1 MILMIFEMKN
11 LQKADKQVYKTIKG
25 ELKRQEEGL
34 ELIASENYVSEAVL
48 EALGSVMTNK
58 YSEGYPGKRYYGG
71 QEFTDEV
78 EQLAIDR
85 AKKLFGA
92 AHVNVQ
98 PHSGAPANMI
108 VYSALLEPGDTVLG
122 MDLGHGGHL
131 THGHPVTLSAQIYNF
146 VRYKTKEDG
155 TIDYDELLKMAKKHK
170 PKMILAGFSSYS
182 RNLSYAKFRKIANE
196 VDAILMMDMAHI
208 AGLVAGGVLA
218 NPVKYCDVVTTTTH
232 KTLRGP
238 RGGMILCKKK
248 YAAAIDKATFPGF
261 QGGPH
266 MNNIAA
272 KAVSFGE
279 ALKPSFKIY
288 AKQVVENAKVLQ
300 EALQGYG
307 FHICFGK
314 TENHMMLIDTIKNKN
329 LTGKQVETALDI
341 AGMTLNKN
349 MIPDDERSPFDPSG
363 VRLGVPAVT
372 TRGMEEE
379 EMLLIAGW
387 MNDVCDNIDN
397 AKELKKIRKEVLT
410 LCKKFPLYK

>member
-1 MILMIFEMKN
+1 MKN
-11 LQKADKQVYKTIKG
+11 LQKADKQVYKIIKG
-25 ELKRQEEGL
+25 EIKRQEEGL

-48 EALGSVMTNK
+48 DALGSVMTNK

-71 QEFTDEV
+71 QEFTDQA

-155 TIDYDELLKMAKKHK
+155 TIDYDELMAMAKKHK

-182 RNLSYAKFRKIANE
+182 RSLSYAKFRKIANE
-196 VDAILMMDMAHI
+196 IGAILMMDMAHI
-208 AGLVAGGVLA
+208 AGLVAGGVVP
-218 NPVKYCDVVTTTTH
+218 NPMRYCDVVTTTTH

-238 RGGMILCKKK
+238 RGGMILCKAKH
-248 YAAAIDKATFPGF
+248 AAAIDKAAFPGF

-272 KAVSFGE
+272 KAVAFGE

-288 AKQVVENAKVLQ
+288 ATQILANAKVL
-300 EALQGYG
+300 EGALAGYG
-307 FHICFGK
+307 FYICFGK
-314 TENHMMLIDTIKNKN
+314 TENHMMLIDTVKSKD
-329 LTGKQVETALDI
+329 LTGKQVETALDFVGI
-341 AGMTLNKN
+341 TLNKN
-349 MIPDDERSPFDPSG
+349 MIPDDPRSPFDPSG
-363 VRLGVPAVT
+363 IRLGVPAAT
-372 TRGMEEE
+372 TRGMDEEN
-379 EMLLIAGW
+379 MLQIAKW
-387 MNDVCDNIDN
+387 INDVCDSINN
-397 AKELKKIRKEVLT
+397 EKELKKIKKEVT
-410 LCKKFPLYK
+410 QMCKKFPLYK

>member
-1 MILMIFEMKN
+1 MIFEMKN

>member
-1 MILMIFEMKN
+1 MKH
-11 LQKADKQVYKTIKG
+11 LQKTDKQVYKTIQG

-34 ELIASENYVSEAVL
+34 ELIASENYVSQAVL
-48 EALGSVMTNK
+48 DALGSVMTNK
-58 YSEGYPGKRYYGG
+58 YSEGYPGNRYYGG
-71 QEFTDEV
+71 QEFTDQV

-170 PKMILAGFSSYS
+170 PKMILAGFSAYS
-182 RNLSYAKFRKIANE
+182 RSLSYAKFRKIANE

-208 AGLVAGGVLA
+208 AGLVAGGVLP
-218 NPVKYCDVVTTTTH
+218 NPMRYCDVVTTTTH

-238 RGGMILCKKK
+238 RGGMILCKQQ
-248 YAAAIDKATFPGF
+248 YAKAIDKATFPGF

-279 ALKPSFKIY
+279 ALKPSFKKY
-288 AKQVVENAKVLQ
+288 AIQILVNAKVLEQ
-300 EALQGYG
+300 ALTGYG

-314 TENHMMLIDTIKNKN
+314 TENHMMLIDTVKSKG
-329 LTGKQVETALDI
+329 LTGKQVETALDFV
-341 AGMTLNKN
+341 GVTLNKN
-349 MIPDDERSPFDPSG
+349 MIPDDPRSPFDPSG
-363 VRLGVPAVT
+363 VRLGVPAAT
-372 TRGMEEE
+372 TRGMSEG
-379 EMLLIAGW
+379 EMLQIAGW
-387 MNDVCDNIDN
+387 INDVCDNIDN
-397 AKELKKIRKEVLT
+397 QKELKKIAKEVKRT
-410 LCKKFPLYK
+410 CKKFPLNK

>member
-1 MILMIFEMKN
+1 MKN
-11 LQKADKQVYKTIKG
+11 LQKADKQVYKIIKG
-25 ELKRQEEGL
+25 EIKRQKEGL

-48 EALGSVMTNK
+48 DALGSVMTNK

-71 QEFTDEV
+71 QEFTDQV

-108 VYSALLEPGDTVLG
+108 VYSALLESGDTVLG

-155 TIDYDELLKMAKKHK
+155 TIDYDELLKMAKEHK

-196 VDAILMMDMAHI
+196 VGAILMMDMAHI
-208 AGLVAGGVLA
+208 AGLVAGGVLS
-218 NPVKYCDVVTTTTH
+218 NPMRYCDVVTTTTH

-238 RGGMILCKKK
+238 RGGMILCKAK

-272 KAVSFGE
+272 KAVAFGE

-288 AKQVVENAKVLQ
+288 ATQILANAKVLE
-300 EALQGYG
+300 EALAGYG

-314 TENHMMLIDTIKNKN
+314 TENHMMLIDTVKSKD
-329 LTGKQVETALDI
+329 LTGKQVETTLDFVGI
-341 AGMTLNKN
+341 TLNKN
-349 MIPDDERSPFDPSG
+349 MIPDDPRSPFDPSG
-363 VRLGVPAVT
+363 IRLGVPAVT
-372 TRGMEEE
+372 TRGMDEEN
-379 EMLLIAGW
+379 MLQIAKW
-387 MNDVCDNIDN
+387 INDVCDSIDN
-397 AKELKKIRKEVLT
+397 EKELKKIKKEVT
-410 LCKKFPLYK
+410 QMCKKFPLYK